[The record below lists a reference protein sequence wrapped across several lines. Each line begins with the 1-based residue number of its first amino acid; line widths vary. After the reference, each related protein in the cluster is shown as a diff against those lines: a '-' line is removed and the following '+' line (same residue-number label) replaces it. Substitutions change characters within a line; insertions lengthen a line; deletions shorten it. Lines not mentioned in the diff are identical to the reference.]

1 MVMNGFFKGIL
12 SVLTGG
18 ISNWFTQG
26 NGFQNFG
33 NILNN
38 AGESANDVGNQN
50 LLGNYMAKMT
60 GSRLTDAEREANEW
74 NRQEV
79 LSAWNRQMEADNTK
93 YQRQVADMQAAGL
106 NPMLATGISASSPS
120 AAVASGVSPSSAA
133 FGLDSILNILRL
145 SGDLKNQKK
154 QRDLLEAQARDT
166 NASAQGKEIENKY
179 KDQLQ
184 SLVIQGMNDSHEMS
198 VEQRKAVKQ
207 SITESEHR
215 VDKLIAETK
224 SEEYKQ
230 QLMFADTVL
239 KYANVQEIQS
249 LLPLKQEL
257 MRTEAGKNRAEIGWM
272 AVQTLYQQG
281 LIDNGFVESTCREAA
296 AKAGIAEGN
305 EAISDIQTALR
316 TGKTPKFVGNTD
328 SFVHF
333 VAACGVTLLD
343 MINPVKLI
351 AK

>member
-1 MVMNGFFKGIL
+1 MNGFFKGIL

-154 QRDLLEAQARDT
+154 QRDLLEAQAR
-166 NASAQGKEIENKY
+166 NANADAEGKEIENKY
-179 KDQLQ
+179 KDQYQ
-184 SLVIQGMNDSHEMS
+184 NLVIQGLHDASALNHAQREQIAKGIEKTNHE
-198 VEQRKAVKQ
+198 
-207 SITESEHR
+207 IN
-215 VDKLIAETK
+215 KLIAETN
-224 SEEYKQ
+224 SEWQKASLMIAQRLVQDATYK
-230 QLMFADTVL
+230 
-239 KYANVQEIQS
+239 EIQS
-249 LLPLKQEL
+249 LLPLKEELLRTQEKEARAHIGL
-257 MRTEAGKNRAEIGWM
+257 MAAQAM
-272 AVQTLYQQG
+272 YQQG
-281 LIDNGFVESTCREAA
+281 LIDNGFIEDTCRELAA
-296 AKAGIAEGN
+296 RADVAVDHAT
-305 EAISDIQTALR
+305 ISEIQTSIR
-316 TGKTPKFVGNTD
+316 TGNVPRNVNDNSFVGLFTSAMVN
-328 SFVHF
+328 V
-333 VAACGVTLLD
+333 LD
-343 MINPVKLI
+343 LVNPIKLF
-351 AK
+351 K

>member
-1 MVMNGFFKGIL
+1 MNALFKGIL

-60 GSRLTDAEREANEW
+60 GSRLTDAEREANDW

-154 QRDLLEAQARDT
+154 QRDLLEAQTR
-166 NASAQGKEIENKY
+166 NANADAEGKEIENKY
-179 KDQLQ
+179 KDQMQ
-184 SLVIQGMNDSHEMS
+184 SLIIQGMHDASNLSKSQVREIN
-198 VEQRKAVKQ
+198 QGIR
-207 SITESEHR
+207 ESEAR
-215 VDKLIAETK
+215 IGKLIKETDNEELRSQLIIAETLLK
-224 SEEYKQ
+224 RAT
-230 QLMFADTVL
+230 AD
-239 KYANVQEIQS
+239 EIQS
-249 LLPLKQEL
+249 LAPLKAEL
-257 MRTEAGKNRAEIGWM
+257 LKAQTGKERAQIGLL
-272 AVQTLYQQG
+272 AAQTLYQQG
-281 LIDNGFVESTCREAA
+281 LLDNGYIESMCKDMS
-296 AKAGIAEGN
+296 AKAD
-305 EAISDIQTALR
+305 ISVDAATVSEIQTAIK
-316 TGKTPKFVGNTD
+316 TGNIPQNWRVTPFNPLTGMTAVFVN
-328 SFVHF
+328 
-333 VAACGVTLLD
+333 LLES
-343 MINPVKLI
+343 INPIKLS
-351 AK
+351 K